1 MGVLAMLREMWLFE
15 MRKRGIPKEQCVFV
29 ARKRGNDELAPSEE
43 LFSEFGERKRALE
56 KSLGKGSSEAHNR
69 AYLECDY
76 ERRFRKQIAENP
88 EALRKLEKISLRSKK
103 EDVYLVCYE
112 GPTKACHRRI
122 LLKIAEECFGAKV
135 GVEEL

>member
-1 MGVLAMLREMWLFE
+1 MLREIWLLG
-15 MRKRGIPKEQCVFV
+15 MKNRGIPKEQCVFV
-29 ARKRGNDELAPSEE
+29 ARKRGNDELAPSEA

-56 KSLGKGSSEAHNR
+56 ESLGKGSSEAHNR

-76 ERRFRKQIAENP
+76 ERRFRKQISENP

-103 EDVYLVCYE
+103 EDIYLVCYE

-122 LLKIAEECFGAKV
+122 LLKIAEELFGAKV
-135 GVEEL
+135 GVEGL